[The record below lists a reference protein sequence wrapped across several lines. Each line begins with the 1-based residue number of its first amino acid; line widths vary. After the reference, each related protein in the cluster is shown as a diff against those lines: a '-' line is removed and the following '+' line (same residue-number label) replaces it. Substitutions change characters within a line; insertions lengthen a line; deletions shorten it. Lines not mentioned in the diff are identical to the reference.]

1 MGKLVI
7 ISKDK
12 KNYKME
18 MFLDDEKICSL
29 SSLDEKFFLTKEY
42 TYSIYFFSRHSQ
54 NKSSVEKIDLS
65 KNVLIEISQGFVN
78 PKMNIHYL
86 SDEELNKYED
96 KVFINIDNK
105 EQSKNNDTSTFL
117 NNKNQDILKDSL
129 SSVGRVIVGGLVT
142 FIGIFFLIIGSILF
156 SDGNEDVKNDT
167 NDNNNY
173 SYTVDK
179 QGLDENGIYT
189 ISGKVTNNTEKE
201 VDGLQIEFKCYDEN
215 NNHLDTISSYTEN
228 LSAGD
233 TWAYEVT
240 TIFNTEKIKHCDFYQ
255 VTPYVELSEFH

>member
-1 MGKLVI
+1 MGKLVV

-96 KVFINIDNK
+96 KVFINIDNTEK
-105 EQSKNNDTSTFL
+105 KKVIENQNFINIKDTQKNNLT
-117 NNKNQDILKDSL
+117 
-129 SSVGRVIVGGLVT
+129 VGRIVLGVL
-142 FIGIFFLIIGSILF
+142 GICLSFFFFLIGSALMF
-156 SDGNEDVKNDT
+156 DSVEDVSNGSL

-255 VTPYVELSEFH
+255 VTPYVELAEFH